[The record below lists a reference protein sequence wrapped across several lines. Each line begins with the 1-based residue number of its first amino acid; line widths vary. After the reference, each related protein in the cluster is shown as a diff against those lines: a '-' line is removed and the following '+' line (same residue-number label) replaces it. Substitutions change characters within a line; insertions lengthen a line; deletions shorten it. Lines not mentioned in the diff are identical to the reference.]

1 MCLQQTK
8 SAMVDQQGSIKTFVD
23 QSISMKHYIF
33 GQVLPDAAI
42 KIKNATYV
50 IAYEY
55 LIQSSKSSKMV
66 FKADFQ
72 LFSNKTSNLT
82 Y

>member
-1 MCLQQTK
+1 
-8 SAMVDQQGSIKTFVD
+8 
-23 QSISMKHYIF
+23 MKHYIF